1 MSSNKIG
8 ILLRVSSDVQQ
19 TDGGGLE
26 VQRSMGLEM
35 SQKLGLKPVIFNEG
49 SQSSF
54 QIELEE
60 RIVLVELLDEISKG
74 NIQNIWVYNSDRLG
88 RSTQSWWSI
97 YKVLL
102 DGGVKVYIGSST
114 KPYDLDNPIDE
125 FQMGILSLVSQY
137 DNKLR
142 RMRSVMGKRNSLK
155 KGQTFVGGTIPFGYD
170 VVSKQLVP
178 NDGEVRVLNKVF
190 QMYNEGKS
198 TIEIKLYLDTKTEF
212 LPKRSKEGWN
222 LGTIQKMLGNSLY
235 RGVQKWEWKEMVSGK
250 PKIVETISLKT
261 PQVVSSKLWDEVQV
275 KLKEN
280 QKYRNVEKTIDT
292 LLDGLIYCKSCGV
305 KLSVKGGESRVNH
318 LYSCRS
324 VEYKWKN
331 PGKWSKKHQLCS
343 LKRSLRV
350 NETDSLL
357 LNHIIEIIKESK
369 KIREDYKIKNLN
381 PKFEEVKSVKR
392 ELDKRTKY
400 LNEKRKIF
408 KGYESNIIDLEVQI
422 LTNQMERGKGKLM
435 IEKISELMN
444 EVNSEIKRLESEMW
458 IYENTT
464 QWVDWLN
471 KMYLE
476 IDKVTTLPLEKRKN
490 FLKEYLERVYVEYL
504 ESEQSHKFEF
514 EFKYPIINDTMSQ
527 EGVDS
532 SGRRVYRIEGG
543 TSRTSMKIG
552 FENTYKPKQS
562 SDLRERLNKRI
573 SELRVE
579 HSFSLSKVS
588 TVLNNEGFRTSTKK
602 EWNKSNL
609 SIYIKRMGFDLGK

>member
-1 MSSNKIG
+1 MSSKNIG
-8 ILLRVSSDVQQ
+8 ILLRVSSEVQQ

-26 VQRSMGLEM
+26 VQKKMGLEM
-35 SQKLGLKPVIFNEG
+35 SKNLGLNPIIFNEG

-60 RIVLVELLDEISKG
+60 RIILVELLDEISKG
-74 NIQNIWVYNSDRLG
+74 NIQNIWVYNTDRLG

-155 KGQTFVGGTIPFGYD
+155 NGQTFVGGTIPFGYD
-170 VVSKQLVP
+170 VINKQLVP
-178 NDGEVRVLNKVF
+178 NDGEVKVLNKVF
-190 QMYNEGKS
+190 QLYNEGS
-198 TIEIKLYLDTKTEF
+198 PTIDIKLYLDTKTEF
-212 LPKRSKEGWN
+212 SPKRSKEGWN

-235 RGVQKWEWKEMVSGK
+235 KGVQKWEWKEMVSGK
-250 PKIVETISLKT
+250 PKIVETIFLKT
-261 PQVVSSKLWDEVQV
+261 PQIIPTKLWDEVQL

-280 QKYRNVEKTIDT
+280 QKYRNVEKSLET
-292 LLDGLIYCKSCGV
+292 LLDGLIFCKSCGV

-318 LYSCRS
+318 LYTCRS

-331 PGKWSKKHQLCS
+331 PNKWGKKHQNCT

-350 NETDSLL
+350 NETDSLI

-369 KIREDYKIKNLN
+369 KIREDFKIKNLN

-408 KGYESNIIDLEVQI
+408 KGYEGNIIDLEVQI
-422 LTNQMERGKGKLM
+422 LTNQIDKGKGKRM
-435 IEKISELMN
+435 IEKISELLN

-458 IYENTT
+458 IYENTSK
-464 QWVDWLN
+464 WVDWLN
-471 KMYLE
+471 RMYLE
-476 IDKVTTLPLEKRKN
+476 INGITNLSLEKRKD
-490 FLKEYLERVYVEYL
+490 FLKEYIQRVNVEYL
-504 ESEQSHKFEF
+504 ENEQSHKFEF

-532 SGRRVYRIEGG
+532 SGRKVYRIEGG
-543 TSRTSMKIG
+543 TNRTSMKIG
-552 FENTYKPKQS
+552 FDNSYKPKQS
-562 SDLRERLNKRI
+562 LDIREKLNKRI

-579 HSFSLSKVS
+579 DSFSLSLVS
-588 TVLNNEGFRTSTKK
+588 SVLNSEGFRTPTNK